1 MSDFQIGNDR
11 LEQYTAACEVFDV
24 GKSVEKEVLKSVH
37 ANLLGMWV
45 KVITAT
51 DVEKRLEIQRL

>member
-1 MSDFQIGNDR
+1 MNES
-11 LEQYTAACEVFDV
+11 V

-37 ANLLGMWV
+37 ANLLGVWV